1 MARIRITQTRS
12 EIGHAGIMRRT
23 LRALGLRG
31 YQRSVEHED
40 TPQIRGMIHR
50 VHHLVSVTE
59 ATAAP
64 AGRGPAVGHGAAGGR
79 AAERPREEREGE

>member
-1 MARIRITQTRS
+1 MARIRITQVRS
-12 EIGHAGIMRRT
+12 EIGHAAVMRRT

-50 VHHLVSVTE
+50 VHHLVAVAPADERAGARKE
-59 ATAAP
+59 AT
-64 AGRGPAVGHGAAGGR
+64 
-79 AAERPREEREGE
+79 